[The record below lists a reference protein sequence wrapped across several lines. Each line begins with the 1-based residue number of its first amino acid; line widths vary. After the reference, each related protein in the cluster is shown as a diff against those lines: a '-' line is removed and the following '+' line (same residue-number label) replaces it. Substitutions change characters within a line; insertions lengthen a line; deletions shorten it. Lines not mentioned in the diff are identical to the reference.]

1 MISVIRLGEF
11 CKFLVTYFLS
21 KVAQMSGDFSN
32 YFENVTFQVETA
44 VATFWGHSWR
54 IWATF
59 YVNLWSHWMAVI
71 VSGLGSNPT
80 SKNRE
85 RSLKQLPIY

>member
-21 KVAQMSGDFSN
+21 KVAQMSVTSGTILK
-32 YFENVTFQVETA
+32 NVTFQVETA